1 MTPLVFWDVDTQRDF
16 MEPHG
21 ALHVPGA
28 EVLLPRLRQLTGHAR
43 SRRIPVVASVCA
55 HGETDDEL
63 SAQPDYR
70 RTFPTHC
77 LRGTRGQEKVPATA
91 MCHPVVIENRPYD
104 TAELTQCLAGAPTQI
119 LVEKQHFDVFSNP
132 ATETL
137 LAVMKIR
144 LVIVYGVATD
154 VCVHHAVVG
163 LARRGCRVRVAEDAT
178 AALDPAAAARCVAVW
193 RQLGVTLTTTDA
205 VLQST

>member
-21 ALHVPGA
+21 ALYVPGA
-28 EVLLPRLRQLTGHAR
+28 AALLPHLRQLTEHAR
-43 SRRIPVVASVCA
+43 NRRIPVVASVCA
-55 HGETDDEL
+55 HNESDDEI
-63 SAQPDYR
+63 SAEPDYR
-70 RTFPTHC
+70 HTFPTHC

-91 MCHPVVIENRPYD
+91 MWQPLVIENRPYD
-104 TAELTQCLAGAPTQI
+104 RAELTRCLAGAPTEI
-119 LVEKQHFDVFSNP
+119 LLEKQQFDVFSNP
-132 ATETL
+132 ATEML
-137 LAVMKIR
+137 LAVMKI
-144 LVIVYGVATD
+144 LSVVVYGVATD

-178 AALDPAAAARCVAVW
+178 AALDPEAATRCVAAW
-193 RQLGVTLTTTDA
+193 HQLGVTLTTTSA